1 MPKKGH
7 TEEQIAAVLRQA
19 EAGEKV
25 SELCRKVGSSE
36 ATYYAWKKQ
45 YAGLGVSELRELRQL
60 RDENGRL
67 KRLVADLSLDRQ
79 ILQRDRVKKAV
90 KPGLRRKLGRWA
102 QQEYQIGQRRAARLM
117 KVGWST
123 WLYRRKVRGFEEV
136 LRRRLCE
143 MAATYVRYGYRR
155 LTVLLRREGWKVN
168 AKRIYRLYAED
179 QLIVRTKQRKKISR
193 RQLLAAPMAVGAN
206 VGAWTL

>member
-25 SELCRKVGSSE
+25 SELCRKVGISE
-36 ATYYAWKKQ
+36 ATYYAWKKR

-60 RDENGRL
+60 RDENGP
-67 KRLVADLSLDRQ
+67 
-79 ILQRDRVKKAV
+79 VKNKARAAAETG
-90 KPGLRRKLGRWA
+90 PLGSA
-102 QQEYQIGQRRAARLM
+102 NDQIGQRRAARLM

-123 WLYRRKVRGFEEV
+123 WLYRRKVRQLEEV

-155 LTVLLRREGWKVN
+155 LTVMLRREGWEVN
-168 AKRIYRLYAED
+168 AKRIYRLYAEERMC
-179 QLIVRTKQRKKISR
+179 VEHGHCT
-193 RQLLAAPMAVGAN
+193 G
-206 VGAWTL
+206 